1 MIKINKEK
9 NIGNVIYI
17 VEGKKDEPR
26 IIRNFY
32 KDFLG
37 YRVFQTNNNDDIKT
51 LKKENN
57 PYNKIIITT
66 INKPQIK
73 ELLSDNIDN
82 FYNEVFIK
90 GLNNV
95 IDTYSA
101 AIYYIF
107 DRDNRSNRK
116 EDIIRAIDKYNNS
129 RETNGYDLVHGLI
142 LLSYPSIEALYI
154 NCCRNEFC
162 FSNGKEIK
170 KYVKENRLNK
180 LCENK
185 FKDGAKEMLRIIKHV
200 FKINLS
206 YSDLD
211 AFENINNKILDKEEN
226 HYYRNRNFIS
236 LSLFM
241 ISLID
246 LGIITID

>member
-116 EDIIRAIDKYNNS
+116 
-129 RETNGYDLVHGLI
+129 
-142 LLSYPSIEALYI
+142 
-154 NCCRNEFC
+154 
-162 FSNGKEIK
+162 
-170 KYVKENRLNK
+170 
-180 LCENK
+180 
-185 FKDGAKEMLRIIKHV
+185 
-200 FKINLS
+200 
-206 YSDLD
+206 
-211 AFENINNKILDKEEN
+211 
-226 HYYRNRNFIS
+226 
-236 LSLFM
+236 
-241 ISLID
+241 
-246 LGIITID
+246 